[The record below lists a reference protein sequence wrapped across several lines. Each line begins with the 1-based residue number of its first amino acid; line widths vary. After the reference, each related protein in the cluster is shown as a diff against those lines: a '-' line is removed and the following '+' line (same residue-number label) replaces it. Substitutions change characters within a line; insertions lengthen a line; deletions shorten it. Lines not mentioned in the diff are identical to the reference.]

1 MAEKVQ
7 ENDQNVWRAGYTT
20 EVNGALF
27 CAQRGARREGSKQ
40 LPLRWNSFAPAATK
54 PFIAA
59 LEKAS
64 KPLAKGATGEQE
76 AQRQKDVRTAAE
88 ALEQAR
94 K

>member
-1 MAEKVQ
+1 MAEMVK
-7 ENDQNVWRAGYTT
+7 EDDQNLWRARYTT

-40 LPLRWNSFAPAATK
+40 LPLRWNAFPPAATK

-64 KPLAKGATGEQE
+64 KPLTKGATEEQE
-76 AQRQKDVRTAAE
+76 AQRQKGIRTAAE

-94 K
+94 R